1 MSSQI
6 QRLNVTFPGDTPSC
20 RRPLIG
26 PLAEPPWQPR
36 ISGRDFAPTA
46 NRIEKTRK
54 RQSYNSVVVEVSR
67 PSSCRIFRD
76 GTRCTSPDGSL
87 STIHKCRRTSALE
100 YFSRIAYQNPVAPPP
115 FTRSFPVS
123 TVERRHQQGL

>member
-1 MSSQI
+1 MFRMSSQI

-36 ISGRDFAPTA
+36 ISGRDFAPAA

-76 GTRCTSPDGSL
+76 GTGALTDPFRPSTS
-87 STIHKCRRTSALE
+87 CRGTSAASE
-100 YFSRIAYQNPVAPPP
+100 YFPCSRIGEFKRAINETNIKRIYDM
-115 FTRSFPVS
+115 
-123 TVERRHQQGL
+123 